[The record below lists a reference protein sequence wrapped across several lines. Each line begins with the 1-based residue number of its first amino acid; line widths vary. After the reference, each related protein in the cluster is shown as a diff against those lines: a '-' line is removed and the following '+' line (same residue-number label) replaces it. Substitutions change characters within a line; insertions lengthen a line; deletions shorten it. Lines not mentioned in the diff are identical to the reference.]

1 MKHQLSYQWR
11 LFLPL
16 ATILCIVFSLIIY
29 YQYKREAD
37 YRAQIFGSELEMID
51 NRILNAYDEDV
62 NLRTFLNFIQKFF
75 KGSVFEGVRVSV
87 YFDGQ
92 LQYSLGTPI
101 PIDND
106 GLTLRGYGLDN
117 SPTEGSERKIIAGH
131 TVGSDEDGNRYL
143 FSKTKSSDGR
153 VTVRTAMPYSD
164 NVHDAID
171 VDTTVW
177 LVIIGC
183 LLTTLLV
190 TYYFTSILSRNVVL
204 LKDFAYRA
212 TTGGRFTGEDKFPR
226 NELGEISREII
237 KLYRERLKAMEL
249 IKKERKI
256 AINAIEEK
264 VKITR
269 QLTNNINHEIK
280 TPVGIIRGYLESI
293 IADPEM
299 DTATRN
305 RFLDRMLMNVERLT
319 DLLNDVSTMTRLENG
334 ADMIAVEKIDMH
346 DLVYQIESDLPANN
360 LSGNLEFSFDI
371 PFECNVSGNYNLIQ
385 GMICGLIRNAALHSG
400 GTEIGLRMISENKR
414 FYVFSFYDNGNG
426 VSSEHIPH
434 LFERFYRVDTGRS
447 RKMGGTGLGL
457 PIVKSTIISLGG
469 TISVHNRSTG
479 GLEFIFT
486 LPKWTEENYPRPAR
500 HSY

>member
-16 ATILCIVFSLIIY
+16 ATILCIVFGLIIY

-117 SPTEGSERKIIAGH
+117 SPTEGSERKIIAGR

-457 PIVKSTIISLGG
+457 PIVKSTIIFLGG

-486 LPKWTEENYPRPAR
+486 LPKWTEEN
-500 HSY
+500 

>member
-1 MKHQLSYQWR
+1 MKHTLSYHWR

-16 ATILCIVFSLIIY
+16 ATILCIVFGLIIY

-37 YRAQIFGSELEMID
+37 YRAQIFGSELELID
-51 NRILNAYDEDV
+51 NRILNAYEEDV

-87 YFDGQ
+87 YYDDQ

-117 SPTEGSERKIIAGH
+117 TPAADSAGSRRIVAGR

-143 FSKTKSSDGR
+143 FSKTESSDGR
-153 VTVRTAMPYSD
+153 VTIRTAMPYSD

-171 VDTTVW
+171 VDSTVW

-190 TYYFTSILSRNVVL
+190 TYYLTRILSRNVIL

-226 NELGEISREII
+226 NELGDISREIV

-256 AINAIEEK
+256 AIHAIEEK

-334 ADMIAVEKIDMH
+334 ADMIAVEKIDIH
-346 DLVYQIESDLPANN
+346 ELVYQIESDLPANN
-360 LSGNLEFSFDI
+360 LSGNLEFTFDI
-371 PFECNVSGNYNLIQ
+371 PLECNVSGNYNLLQ
-385 GMICGLIRNAALHSG
+385 GMICGLIRNAAIHSG
-400 GTEIGLRMISENKR
+400 GTEAGLRMISENKR

-426 VSSEHIPH
+426 VSPEHIPH

-457 PIVKSTIISLGG
+457 PIVKSTITSLGG

-486 LPKWTEENYPRPAR
+486 LPKWTEDN
-500 HSY
+500 

>member
-16 ATILCIVFSLIIY
+16 ATILCIVFGLIIY

-117 SPTEGSERKIIAGH
+117 SPTEGSERKIIAGR
-131 TVGSDEDGNRYL
+131 TVGSDEDGNCYL

-212 TTGGRFTGEDKFPR
+212 TTGGRFTGEYKFPR

-486 LPKWTEENYPRPAR
+486 LPKWTEEN
-500 HSY
+500 

>member
-16 ATILCIVFSLIIY
+16 ATILCIVFGLIIY

-117 SPTEGSERKIIAGH
+117 SPTEGSERKIIAGR
-131 TVGSDEDGNRYL
+131 TVGSDEDGNCYL

-212 TTGGRFTGEDKFPR
+212 TTGGRFSGEDKFPR

-256 AINAIEEK
+256 AINAIEGK

-371 PFECNVSGNYNLIQ
+371 PCECNVSGNYNLIQ

-486 LPKWTEENYPRPAR
+486 LPKWTEEN
-500 HSY
+500 

>member
-1 MKHQLSYQWR
+1 MKHQPSYQWR

-16 ATILCIVFSLIIY
+16 ATILCIVFGLIIY

-37 YRAQIFGSELEMID
+37 YRAQIFGSELEMIN

-117 SPTEGSERKIIAGH
+117 SPTEGSERKIIAGR
-131 TVGSDEDGNRYL
+131 TVGSDEDGNCYL

-212 TTGGRFTGEDKFPR
+212 TTGGRFSGEDKFPR

-293 IADPEM
+293 IAAPEM

-486 LPKWTEENYPRPAR
+486 LPKWTEEN
-500 HSY
+500 

>member
-16 ATILCIVFSLIIY
+16 ATILCIVFGLIIY

-117 SPTEGSERKIIAGH
+117 SPTEGSERKIIAGR
-131 TVGSDEDGNRYL
+131 TVGSDEDGNCYL

-212 TTGGRFTGEDKFPR
+212 TTGGRFSGEDKFPR

-269 QLTNNINHEIK
+269 QLTNDINHEIK

-334 ADMIAVEKIDMH
+334 ADMIAVEKIDML

-486 LPKWTEENYPRPAR
+486 LPKWTEEN
-500 HSY
+500 

>member
-16 ATILCIVFSLIIY
+16 ATILCIVFGLIIY

-117 SPTEGSERKIIAGH
+117 SPTEGSERKIIAGR
-131 TVGSDEDGNRYL
+131 TVGSDEDGNCYL

-237 KLYRERLKAMEL
+237 KLYHERLKAMEL

-256 AINAIEEK
+256 AINAIEGK

-486 LPKWTEENYPRPAR
+486 LPKWTEEN
-500 HSY
+500 

>member
-16 ATILCIVFSLIIY
+16 ATILCIVFGLIIY

-117 SPTEGSERKIIAGH
+117 SPTEGSERKIIAGR

-212 TTGGRFTGEDKFPR
+212 TTGGRFSGEDKFPR

-486 LPKWTEENYPRPAR
+486 LPKWTEEN
-500 HSY
+500 

>member
-1 MKHQLSYQWR
+1 
-11 LFLPL
+11 
-16 ATILCIVFSLIIY
+16 
-29 YQYKREAD
+29 
-37 YRAQIFGSELEMID
+37 MID

-106 GLTLRGYGLDN
+106 GLSLRGYGLDN
-117 SPTEGSERKIIAGH
+117 SPTEGSERKIIAGR

-334 ADMIAVEKIDMH
+334 ADMIAVEKIDML

-486 LPKWTEENYPRPAR
+486 LPKWTEEN
-500 HSY
+500 

>member
-16 ATILCIVFSLIIY
+16 ATILCIVFGLIIY

-51 NRILNAYDEDV
+51 NRILNTYDEDV

-106 GLTLRGYGLDN
+106 GLSLRGYGLDN
-117 SPTEGSERKIIAGH
+117 SPTEGSERKIIAGR

-143 FSKTKSSDGR
+143 FSKTKSSDGH

-346 DLVYQIESDLPANN
+346 DLVYLIESDLPANN

-486 LPKWTEENYPRPAR
+486 LPKWTEEN
-500 HSY
+500 

>member
-16 ATILCIVFSLIIY
+16 ATILCIVFGLIIY

-117 SPTEGSERKIIAGH
+117 SPTEGSERKIIAGR
-131 TVGSDEDGNRYL
+131 TVGSDEDGNCYL

-153 VTVRTAMPYSD
+153 VTVRTVMPYSD

-486 LPKWTEENYPRPAR
+486 LPKWTEEN
-500 HSY
+500 

>member
-16 ATILCIVFSLIIY
+16 ATILCIVFGLIIY

-117 SPTEGSERKIIAGH
+117 SPTEGSERKIIAGR

-426 VSSEHIPH
+426 VRSEHMPH

-486 LPKWTEENYPRPAR
+486 LPKWTEEN
-500 HSY
+500 

>member
-1 MKHQLSYQWR
+1 
-11 LFLPL
+11 
-16 ATILCIVFSLIIY
+16 
-29 YQYKREAD
+29 
-37 YRAQIFGSELEMID
+37 
-51 NRILNAYDEDV
+51 
-62 NLRTFLNFIQKFF
+62 
-75 KGSVFEGVRVSV
+75 
-87 YFDGQ
+87 
-92 LQYSLGTPI
+92 
-101 PIDND
+101 
-106 GLTLRGYGLDN
+106 
-117 SPTEGSERKIIAGH
+117 
-131 TVGSDEDGNRYL
+131 
-143 FSKTKSSDGR
+143 
-153 VTVRTAMPYSD
+153 
-164 NVHDAID
+164 
-171 VDTTVW
+171 
-177 LVIIGC
+177 
-183 LLTTLLV
+183 
-190 TYYFTSILSRNVVL
+190 
-204 LKDFAYRA
+204 
-212 TTGGRFTGEDKFPR
+212 
-226 NELGEISREII
+226 
-237 KLYRERLKAMEL
+237 MEL

-293 IADPEM
+293 IAAPEM

-447 RKMGGTGLGL
+447 LKMGGTGLGL

-486 LPKWTEENYPRPAR
+486 LPKWTEEN
-500 HSY
+500 

>member
-16 ATILCIVFSLIIY
+16 ATILCIVFGLIIY

-62 NLRTFLNFIQKFF
+62 NLRTFLNFIQKLF

-117 SPTEGSERKIIAGH
+117 SPTEGSERKIIAGR
-131 TVGSDEDGNRYL
+131 TVGSDEDGNCYL

-212 TTGGRFTGEDKFPR
+212 TTGGRFSGEDKFPR

-486 LPKWTEENYPRPAR
+486 LPKWTEEN
-500 HSY
+500 

>member
-16 ATILCIVFSLIIY
+16 ATILCIVFGLIIY

-92 LQYSLGTPI
+92 HQYSLGTPI

-117 SPTEGSERKIIAGH
+117 SPTEGSERKIIAGR
-131 TVGSDEDGNRYL
+131 TVGSDEDGNCYL

-486 LPKWTEENYPRPAR
+486 LPKWTEEN
-500 HSY
+500 

>member
-16 ATILCIVFSLIIY
+16 ATILCIVFGLIIY

-106 GLTLRGYGLDN
+106 GLSLRGYGLDN

-486 LPKWTEENYPRPAR
+486 LPKWTEEN
-500 HSY
+500 

>member
-16 ATILCIVFSLIIY
+16 ATILCIVFGLIIY

-117 SPTEGSERKIIAGH
+117 SPTEGSERKIIAGR

-293 IADPEM
+293 ITDPEM

-486 LPKWTEENYPRPAR
+486 LPKWTEEN
-500 HSY
+500 

>member
-16 ATILCIVFSLIIY
+16 ATILCIVFGLIIY

-117 SPTEGSERKIIAGH
+117 SPTEGSERKIIAGR
-131 TVGSDEDGNRYL
+131 TVGSDEDGNCYL

-212 TTGGRFTGEDKFPR
+212 MTGGRISGEDKFPR

-486 LPKWTEENYPRPAR
+486 LPKWTEEN
-500 HSY
+500 

>member
-16 ATILCIVFSLIIY
+16 ATILCIVFGLIIY

-51 NRILNAYDEDV
+51 NRILNAYDEDL

-117 SPTEGSERKIIAGH
+117 SPTEGSERKIIAGR
-131 TVGSDEDGNRYL
+131 TVGSDEDGNCYL

-486 LPKWTEENYPRPAR
+486 LPKWTEEN
-500 HSY
+500 

>member
-16 ATILCIVFSLIIY
+16 ATILCIVFGLIIY

-51 NRILNAYDEDV
+51 NRILNTYDEDV

-117 SPTEGSERKIIAGH
+117 SPTEGSERKIIAGR

-237 KLYRERLKAMEL
+237 KLYHERLKAMEL

-346 DLVYQIESDLPANN
+346 DLVYLIESDLPANN

-486 LPKWTEENYPRPAR
+486 LPKWTEEN
-500 HSY
+500 

>member
-16 ATILCIVFSLIIY
+16 ATILCIVFGLIIY

-117 SPTEGSERKIIAGH
+117 SPTEGSERKIIAGR
-131 TVGSDEDGNRYL
+131 TVGSDEDGNCYL

-212 TTGGRFTGEDKFPR
+212 TTGGRFSGEDKFPR

-486 LPKWTEENYPRPAR
+486 LPKWTEEN
-500 HSY
+500 

>member
-16 ATILCIVFSLIIY
+16 ATILCIVFGLIIY

-101 PIDND
+101 PFDDD

-117 SPTEGSERKIIAGH
+117 SPTEGSERKIIAGR

-212 TTGGRFTGEDKFPR
+212 TTGGRFSGEDKFPR

-457 PIVKSTIISLGG
+457 PIVKSTIIPLGG
-469 TISVHNRSTG
+469 TISVHTRSTG

-486 LPKWTEENYPRPAR
+486 PPKWTEEN
-500 HSY
+500 

>member
-16 ATILCIVFSLIIY
+16 ATILCIVFGLIIY

-75 KGSVFEGVRVSV
+75 KGSVFECVRVSV

-117 SPTEGSERKIIAGH
+117 SPTEGSERKIIAGR
-131 TVGSDEDGNRYL
+131 TVGSDEDGNCYL

-486 LPKWTEENYPRPAR
+486 LPKWTEEN
-500 HSY
+500 

>member
-16 ATILCIVFSLIIY
+16 ATILCIVFGLIIY

-117 SPTEGSERKIIAGH
+117 SPTEGSERKIIAGR

-346 DLVYQIESDLPANN
+346 DLVYLIESDLPANN

-486 LPKWTEENYPRPAR
+486 LPKWTEEN
-500 HSY
+500 

>member
-16 ATILCIVFSLIIY
+16 ATILCIVFGLIIY

-106 GLTLRGYGLDN
+106 GLSLRGYGLDN
-117 SPTEGSERKIIAGH
+117 SPTEGSERKIIAGR

-305 RFLDRMLMNVERLT
+305 HFLDRMLMNVERLT

-371 PFECNVSGNYNLIQ
+371 PFECNVSGNNNLIQ

-486 LPKWTEENYPRPAR
+486 LPKWTEEN
-500 HSY
+500 

>member
-16 ATILCIVFSLIIY
+16 ATILCIVFGLIIY

-117 SPTEGSERKIIAGH
+117 SPTEGSERKIIAGR

-334 ADMIAVEKIDMH
+334 ADMIAVEKIDML

-457 PIVKSTIISLGG
+457 PIVKSTIIFLGG

-486 LPKWTEENYPRPAR
+486 LPKWTEEN
-500 HSY
+500 

>member
-16 ATILCIVFSLIIY
+16 ATILCIVFGLIIY

-106 GLTLRGYGLDN
+106 GLSLRGYGLDN

-334 ADMIAVEKIDMH
+334 ADMIAVEKIDML

-486 LPKWTEENYPRPAR
+486 LPKWTEEN
-500 HSY
+500 